1 MPKNFEGVIEIILGA
16 DQKRLS
22 YERYRSSEAI
32 NVKEST
38 ISFYSNFVYLN
49 LIIDRIIFMM
59 LCRFKPLL

>member
-38 ISFYSNFVYLN
+38 ISFYSNFVSQILL
-49 LIIDRIIFMM
+49 LIE
-59 LCRFKPLL
+59 